1 MTLWK
6 CFKLVTERPDEM
18 RKLKKELLNS
28 YTIKFHDFLW
38 LFEHFPNSEY
48 NLST

>member
-18 RKLKKELLNS
+18 RKLKEDFLS
-28 YTIKFHDFLW
+28 RYTIKFHDF
-38 LFEHFPNSEY
+38 FYDISNEMSIFRKFDF
-48 NLST
+48 